1 MQQKETFLR
10 KRNKKLRVCFVGKLE
25 SYQHFFYYHLLRN
38 REAGKTKGTGVE
50 WVSKN
55 LPTGEA
61 SRIKRLP
68 RTVRLRGEQ
77 KNVKIG
83 YPHSN
88 PFYKLSHDESIEKE
102 LSLYPLTHK

>member
-1 MQQKETFLR
+1 MRQKETFLR

-38 REAGKTKGTGVE
+38 REAGKTKGTGGE

-55 LPTGEA
+55 LPTTGEA

-68 RTVRLRGEQ
+68 HTVRLRGEQ
-77 KNVKIG
+77 KERKNRI
-83 YPHSN
+83 PT
-88 PFYKLSHDESIEKE
+88 F
-102 LSLYPLTHK
+102 